1 MTSNTMQYR
10 GYVAAISYA
19 ADEGRFYGDVL
30 DLADAI
36 AFSGSS
42 VRELDEGFA
51 AAVDAYL
58 DWCAERGKEPS
69 KPFSG
74 RVLLRLAPDLHRA
87 ATLAAAA
94 RRESLNAFLVR
105 CVERGAIADGA
116 PSGPGVGELPGL
128 ERSAGG
134 LPADA

>member
-1 MTSNTMQYR
+1 MTSNTMRYR
-10 GYVAAISYA
+10 GYVAAITYV
-19 ADEGRFYGDVL
+19 ADERRFYGDVL

-42 VRELDEGFA
+42 VVELEEGFA

-58 DWCAERGKEPS
+58 DWCAERGKEPA

-74 RVLLRLAPDLHRA
+74 RVLLRLTPDLHRA

-94 RRESLNAFLVR
+94 QRQSVNAYLVG
-105 CVERGAIADGA
+105 CVERALVAEGVAAPVADGDA
-116 PSGPGVGELPGL
+116 RVAHGP
-128 ERSAGG
+128 R
-134 LPADA
+134 

>member
-1 MTSNTMQYR
+1 M
-10 GYVAAISYA
+10 
-19 ADEGRFYGDVL
+19 L

-42 VRELDEGFA
+42 VPELEEGFA

-58 DWCAERGKEPS
+58 DWCAEREKMPA

-94 RRESLNAFLVR
+94 SQASLNAFLAG
-105 CVERGAIADGA
+105 CVERGVLAAGVSAEAGDGE
-116 PSGPGVGELPGL
+116 PVT
-128 ERSAGG
+128 RH
-134 LPADA
+134 

>member
-19 ADEGRFYGDVL
+19 ADERRFYGDVL
-30 DLADAI
+30 DLADTI

-42 VRELDEGFA
+42 VGELEEGFA

-94 RRESLNAFLVR
+94 RRASLNAFLVG
-105 CVERGAIADGA
+105 CVERGLIAAEG
-116 PSGPGVGELPGL
+116 PSEYVARP
-128 ERSAGG
+128 
-134 LPADA
+134 

>member
-19 ADEGRFYGDVL
+19 ADERRFYGDVL

-42 VRELDEGFA
+42 VRELEEGFA

-58 DWCAERGKEPS
+58 DWCAERGKEPA

-74 RVLLRLAPDLHRA
+74 RVLLRLAPDLHRG
-87 ATLAAAA
+87 ATLAAAT
-94 RRESLNAFLVR
+94 RRESLNAFLVE
-105 CVERGAIADGA
+105 CVERGLVA
-116 PSGPGVGELPGL
+116 
-128 ERSAGG
+128 AGG
-134 LPADA
+134 PTERGDGEHAARS

>member
-19 ADEGRFYGDVL
+19 ADERRFYGDVL

-36 AFSGSS
+36 AFNGSS
-42 VRELDEGFA
+42 VTELEEGFA

-58 DWCAERGKEPS
+58 DWCAERGKEPA

-74 RVLLRLAPDLHRA
+74 RVLLRLTPDLHRA

-94 RRESLNAFLVR
+94 RRLSLNGFLVG
-105 CVERGAIADGA
+105 CVERALAAEGVAA
-116 PSGPGVGELPGL
+116 PVE
-128 ERSAGG
+128 GG
-134 LPADA
+134 DARVAHRPR